1 MSRNMIGSE
10 DAAVNKANRAPP
22 SCMQPIFQWENQTIS
37 NSEKSHGENKTG
49 YYNKVAVEVGLPDQL
64 QDTQ

>member
-1 MSRNMIGSE
+1 
-10 DAAVNKANRAPP
+10 
-22 SCMQPIFQWENQTIS
+22 MQPIFQWENQTIS